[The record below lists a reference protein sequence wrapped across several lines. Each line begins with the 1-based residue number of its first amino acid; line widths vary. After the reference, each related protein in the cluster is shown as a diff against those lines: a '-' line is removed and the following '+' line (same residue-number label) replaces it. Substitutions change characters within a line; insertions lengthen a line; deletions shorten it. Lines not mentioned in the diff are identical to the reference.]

1 MEHWHRELLQPVRET
16 HKYKTTWLNLYD
28 YFASNLNVPIDFWYD
43 DDRPNG
49 DYKNRF
55 YDPLFTRRFNVV
67 AEERRGEDKVRLL
80 ILRSLLD
87 VEPKY
92 KRLCHHQGR
101 PIWAYNLRY
110 EGKTGNQR
118 VLSFNLKQE
127 KKRFFIPENYVLYL
141 EDDRF
146 VSPQSYLFATSQR
159 LPIGTFG
166 SPFYSKKCLTN
177 MFLNQSEFTSY
188 DSLEQYV
195 EADSTIRVGSLVQPR
210 IGLFSPDFRY
220 RRTLLT
226 YLIDL
231 YVDRTGQSEETKTIL
246 GRYHNDRW
254 LKEKSME
261 VYRDFLNWCRED
273 ADALF
278 PLGLVIADEQGN
290 HSEER
295 KEQGVKTYTV
305 RFGQTIYE
313 GVAPFQIEVVT

>member
-87 VEPKY
+87 IEPK
-92 KRLCHHQGR
+92 
-101 PIWAYNLRY
+101 
-110 EGKTGNQR
+110 
-118 VLSFNLKQE
+118 E

-177 MFLNQSEFTSY
+177 MFLNQSEFASY

-231 YVDRTGQSEETKTIL
+231 YVDRTDYPRSL
-246 GRYHNDRW
+246 
-254 LKEKSME
+254 S
-261 VYRDFLNWCRED
+261 
-273 ADALF
+273 
-278 PLGLVIADEQGN
+278 
-290 HSEER
+290 
-295 KEQGVKTYTV
+295 
-305 RFGQTIYE
+305 
-313 GVAPFQIEVVT
+313 